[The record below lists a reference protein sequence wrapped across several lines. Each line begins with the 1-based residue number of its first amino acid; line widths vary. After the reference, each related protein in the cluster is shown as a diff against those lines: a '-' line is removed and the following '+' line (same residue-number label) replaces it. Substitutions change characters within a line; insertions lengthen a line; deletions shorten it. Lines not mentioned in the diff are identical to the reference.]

1 MANPVRAYRETY
13 GKTYG
18 LVMLIANLFFL
29 LLLALNVVVRYKED
43 MSFPA
48 VPAAVLVVFVLQ
60 AYFRNKTPN
69 AIIGTV
75 GLVYAGMAFFNENTQ
90 NLVEGVAIVSPK
102 IEMLLIIIMSGI
114 LIGGYFTHA
123 DT

>member
-1 MANPVRAYRETY
+1 MNPVRAYRETY

-18 LVMLIANLFFL
+18 LVMLLANLFFL
-29 LLLALNVVVRYKED
+29 LLLAANVMVRYKED

-48 VPAAVLVVFVLQ
+48 VPAAVFVIFILQ

-75 GLVYAGMAFFNENTQ
+75 GLLYAGMAFFKENTQ
-90 NLVEGVAIVSPK
+90 NILESVAIVSPK
-102 IEMLLIIIMSGI
+102 IEMLLVMVMSAV

>member
-1 MANPVRAYRETY
+1 MNPVRAYRETY

-18 LVMLIANLFFL
+18 LVMLMANLFFL
-29 LLLALNVVVRYKED
+29 LLLAANVMVRYKED

-48 VPAAVLVVFVLQ
+48 VPAAVFVIFILQ

-75 GLVYAGMAFFNENTQ
+75 GLLYAGMAFFKENTQ
-90 NLVEGVAIVSPK
+90 NILESVAIVSPK
-102 IEMLLIIIMSGI
+102 IEMLLVMVMSAI